1 MISRIFR
8 SKFWHIYIISVSG
21 HWMHFIF
28 KTCQNVV
35 GISMICEF
43 NEFFKCNFWRVF
55 ALRINSAQEGRADY
69 ADSVL
74 LCWAKQTWWG
84 VRAECRRKSPA
95 QRSLT
100 LSTFAA
106 AAAASAAV
114 DSAPVHTPDQA
125 DRHRESEKRGKFKL
139 AWNYVAFSRV
149 KSQNTNSQPSW
160 NESWNL
166 TWIGIYWILFRYNR
180 LDFLS

>member
-8 SKFWHIYIISVSG
+8 SKFWHIYTISVSG

-55 ALRINSAQEGRADY
+55 ALRINCAQEGRADY

-106 AAAASAAV
+106 ATSAAV

-125 DRHRESEKRGKFKL
+125 DRHRESKKRGKFKL
-139 AWNYVAFSRV
+139 SWKLRCVQSSQMSICIKV
-149 KSQNTNSQPSW
+149 KTQTASQV
-160 NESWNL
+160 ES
-166 TWIGIYWILFRYNR
+166 
-180 LDFLS
+180 

>member
-55 ALRINSAQEGRADY
+55 ALRINCAQEGRADY

-100 LSTFAA
+100 LSTFA

-160 NESWNL
+160 NLHNL
-166 TWIGIYWILFRYNR
+166 NR
-180 LDFLS
+180 NLLDFIYNCLDFFS

>member
-55 ALRINSAQEGRADY
+55 ALRINCAQEGRADY

-106 AAAASAAV
+106 AAASAAV
-114 DSAPVHTPDQA
+114 HSAPVHTPDQA

-139 AWNYVAFSRV
+139 SWKLRCVQSSQ
-149 KSQNTNSQPSW
+149 KSKHEQPANRPSW
-160 NESWNL
+160 NRNL
-166 TWIGIYWILFRYNR
+166 
-180 LDFLS
+180 LDFFYDCLDFFS